1 MTRRKFIEHVNWFV
15 DCKLQS
21 DAQADHI
28 RDQVLLDGGAS
39 PVRLHFSI
47 GESTFVFDG
56 VMTEGKTL
64 SSVFFTP
71 R

>member
-1 MTRRKFIEHVNWFV
+1 MRRKLIEHSNWFV

-28 RDQVLLDGGAS
+28 RDQVLSDGGAS
-39 PVRLHFSI
+39 PIRMHFSI
-47 GESTFVFDG
+47 GETSFVFDG
-56 VMTEGKTL
+56 VLSEGRTL